1 MEPEPGSPLALTLNS
16 MKARGVKLIY
26 GNWLIEG
33 APRVILFDTGSV
45 YDRSVCLLVFAR
57 GSTRTGRADLA

>member
-1 MEPEPGSPLALTLNS
+1 MEVDSVEPEPGSPLALSLAS
-16 MKARGVKLIY
+16 MRARGVKLIY

-45 YDRSVCLLVFAR
+45 YDRWVVCQE
-57 GSTRTGRADLA
+57 TRSIRC